1 MTSDNPNRMQ
11 HVPNLITAGRLISVP
26 IIVLLIVTHH
36 WTLAFWLFVLAGISD
51 AADGLVARLGR
62 ARSKLGSWLDP
73 IADKLLLLGCYL
85 AMTAVAL
92 VPIWLL
98 VLVLLRDLVIIIGIG
113 LLTLALKERLA
124 IQPLWIGKLNTVLQ
138 LALVGLIL
146 AVKGPGFPFDPYVS
160 TGIIIVALS
169 TLTSLGAYLMR
180 GVFIL
185 RTRVA
190 AEVSAENDADG
201 GGTPS

>member
-11 HVPNLITAGRLISVP
+11 HVPNLITAGRLLSVP
-26 IIVLLIVTHH
+26 IIVLLILSHH
-36 WTLAFWLFVLAGISD
+36 WTMAFWLFVLAGLSD

-73 IADKLLLLGCYL
+73 IADKLLLLGSYL
-85 AMTAVAL
+85 AMTAVGL

-98 VLVLLRDLVIIIGIG
+98 VLILLRDLVIIIGIG

-138 LALVGLIL
+138 LSLVGLVL
-146 AVKGPGFPFDPYVS
+146 AVKGPGLPFHDYLLI
-160 TGIIIVALS
+160 GIIIVALS
-169 TLTSLGAYLMR
+169 TLASLGAYLMR

-190 AEVSAENDADG
+190 AEVAPRSDSEDG
-201 GGTPS
+201 GPAA